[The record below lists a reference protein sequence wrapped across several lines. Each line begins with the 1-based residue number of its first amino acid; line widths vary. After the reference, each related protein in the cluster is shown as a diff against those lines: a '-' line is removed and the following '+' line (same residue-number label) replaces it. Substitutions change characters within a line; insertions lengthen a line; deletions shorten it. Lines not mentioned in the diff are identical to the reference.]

1 MLLVPC
7 TILDCFDYDLNKL
20 YNTIALMVIYIV
32 TFARFNI
39 QYVYYIYKY
48 DWCLSSSV
56 LSNTYIFGNENR
68 IFKCPVND
76 WKNNCLWNL

>member
-39 QYVYYIYKY
+39 
-48 DWCLSSSV
+48 
-56 LSNTYIFGNENR
+56 
-68 IFKCPVND
+68 
-76 WKNNCLWNL
+76 